1 MMRTIQPAQPV
12 TPIERATVVMAHLTA
27 GQRLTTL
34 EVAQLCGI
42 TRQGAYR
49 LLDTM
54 SRVCPLLLDGGA
66 WQLTPETDGPRQRG
80 VDSGMLE

>member
-1 MMRTIQPAQPV
+1 MQPQ
-12 TPIERATVVMAHLTA
+12 TSTERAAVVMLHLTA
-27 GQRLTTL
+27 GVRLTTL

-42 TRQGAYR
+42 SRQGAYR

-66 WQLTPETDGPRQRG
+66 WQISSETDGPRQRG
-80 VDSGMLE
+80 VDNDVVE

>member
-1 MMRTIQPAQPV
+1 MRTGTGQQPQ
-12 TPIERATVVMAHLTA
+12 TSTERAAVIMLHLSA
-27 GQRLTTL
+27 GARLTTV

-66 WQLTPETDGPRQRG
+66 WQISSETDGPRQRG
-80 VDSGMLE
+80 VDGGMLE

>member
-1 MMRTIQPAQPV
+1 MHTIPPLQPA
-12 TPIERATVVMAHLTA
+12 TPIERATVVMSHLSA

-54 SRVCPLLLDGGA
+54 SRVCPLLLDGGQ
-66 WQLTPETDGPRQRG
+66 WQLKMGD
-80 VDSGMLE
+80 D

>member
-1 MMRTIQPAQPV
+1 MPE
-12 TPIERATVVMAHLTA
+12 TPIERATVIMAYLTA
-27 GQRLTTL
+27 GQRLTTI

-54 SRVCPLLLDGGA
+54 SRV
-66 WQLTPETDGPRQRG
+66 
-80 VDSGMLE
+80 

>member
-1 MMRTIQPAQPV
+1 MMRTIHPAQPE
-12 TPIERATVVMAHLTA
+12 TPIERATVVMAYLTA
-27 GQRLTTL
+27 GQRLTTI

-54 SRVCPLLLDGGA
+54 SRVCPLLLDGGQWRLKA
-66 WQLTPETDGPRQRG
+66 GD
-80 VDSGMLE
+80 D

>member
-1 MMRTIQPAQPV
+1 MPE
-12 TPIERATVVMAHLTA
+12 TPIERATVIMAYLTA
-27 GQRLTTL
+27 GERLTTI

-66 WQLTPETDGPRQRG
+66 WRLTENDEPRQRG
-80 VDSGMLE
+80 VDNIVIG

>member
-1 MMRTIQPAQPV
+1 MRTGTGQQPQ
-12 TPIERATVVMAHLTA
+12 TSTERAAVIMLHLSA
-27 GQRLTTL
+27 GARLTTV

-66 WQLTPETDGPRQRG
+66 WQLTAETDGPRQRG

>member
-1 MMRTIQPAQPV
+1 MRTIQPASMPV
-12 TPIERATVVMAHLTA
+12 TPIERATVVMAYLTA

-54 SRVCPLLLDGGA
+54 SRVCPLLLDGGQ
-66 WQLTPETDGPRQRG
+66 WRLK
-80 VDSGMLE
+80 SGDD

>member
-1 MMRTIQPAQPV
+1 MRTIQPASMPE
-12 TPIERATVVMAHLTA
+12 TPIERATVIMAYLTA
-27 GQRLTTL
+27 GERLTTT

-54 SRVCPLLLDGGA
+54 SRVCPLLLDGGQ
-66 WQLTPETDGPRQRG
+66 WQLKTGD
-80 VDSGMLE
+80 D

>member
-1 MMRTIQPAQPV
+1 MRTGTGQQPQ
-12 TPIERATVVMAHLTA
+12 TSTERAAVIMLHLSA
-27 GQRLTTL
+27 GARLTTV

-66 WQLTPETDGPRQRG
+66 WQISSETDGPRQRG

>member
-1 MMRTIQPAQPV
+1 MRTIHPAQPE
-12 TPIERATVVMAHLTA
+12 TPIERATVIMAYLTA
-27 GQRLTTL
+27 GERLTTI

-54 SRVCPLLLDGGA
+54 SRVCPLLLDGGQA
-66 WQLTPETDGPRQRG
+66 G
-80 VDSGMLE
+80 